1 MTLSDE
7 SRQTVRQ
14 VGLVALLRA
23 VQIAAGFLYVAF
35 VPRTLGPDVF
45 GQLVTLQTMSMW
57 FSSIGGLGS
66 VPLMTRFVPEFI
78 HRGDRDGLR
87 QLAGSLLTLRLTSGL
102 IGALAY
108 FGIVQAWLQ
117 DLDTR
122 AVGLI
127 AVTIVLRTTANL
139 PFTVLLGLNQAARW
153 EAADLIRRLLVLPLT
168 YVGARLAGLIGACA
182 AVGVVEGCVLCLGM
196 WWSHEYVRGLRRV
209 DRIFLRPF
217 LQFSVLF
224 FAANMLIV
232 LFQQGGVPLVRLI
245 SGDYAEA
252 AYYAIAFAGYLAG
265 AQALWKLVSS
275 FGPLFSSLKLRGET
289 DALRGWIG
297 RLLRMLALCGVVTAA
312 LLYSSADL
320 LVAGLL
326 GREYEPVGA
335 LLPWL
340 AIAGLAAGPGSIARV
355 LAVSFEQG
363 RVSLVGAALQLVC
376 FATFALLLIPRLGS
390 LGGSVAVAAA
400 AAIFSLYNTWQIR
413 SSISYSMR
421 QWAEVVALGAAC
433 SPLLWLW
440 DGFGPL
446 RFALFMIVFIAATT
460 ALGLVRLSEV
470 RHLWRAMR
478 SEPKT
483 GRPPPLPGLPL

>member
-1 MTLSDE
+1 
-7 SRQTVRQ
+7 
-14 VGLVALLRA
+14 
-23 VQIAAGFLYVAF
+23 
-35 VPRTLGPDVF
+35 
-45 GQLVTLQTMSMW
+45 
-57 FSSIGGLGS
+57 
-66 VPLMTRFVPEFI
+66 
-78 HRGDRDGLR
+78 
-87 QLAGSLLTLRLTSGL
+87 
-102 IGALAY
+102 
-108 FGIVQAWLQ
+108 
-117 DLDTR
+117 
-122 AVGLI
+122 
-127 AVTIVLRTTANL
+127 
-139 PFTVLLGLNQAARW
+139 
-153 EAADLIRRLLVLPLT
+153 
-168 YVGARLAGLIGACA
+168 
-182 AVGVVEGCVLCLGM
+182 
-196 WWSHEYVRGLRRV
+196 
-209 DRIFLRPF
+209 
-217 LQFSVLF
+217 
-224 FAANMLIV
+224 
-232 LFQQGGVPLVRLI
+232 
-245 SGDYAEA
+245 
-252 AYYAIAFAGYLAG
+252 
-265 AQALWKLVSS
+265 
-275 FGPLFSSLKLRGET
+275 
-289 DALRGWIG
+289 
-297 RLLRMLALCGVVTAA
+297 MLALCGVVTAA

-470 RHLWRAMR
+470 RDLWRAMR